1 MEKAMEKKSDTRR
14 VYEKEKMAE
23 LRRLSENRRE

>member
-1 MEKAMEKKSDTRR
+1 MEKAMEKKSDTK